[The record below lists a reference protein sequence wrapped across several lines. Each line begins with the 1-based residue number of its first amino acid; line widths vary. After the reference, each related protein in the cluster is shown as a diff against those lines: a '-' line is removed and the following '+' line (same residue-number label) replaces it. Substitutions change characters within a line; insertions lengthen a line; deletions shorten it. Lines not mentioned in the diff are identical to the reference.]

1 MEKINELIQMVALLH
16 CDKMTMRLGGA
27 IFPLAF
33 AIRPARMRHLPN
45 GAFNARKKAQAEGR
59 GATGAVSE

>member
-1 MEKINELIQMVALLH
+1 MQMVSLAH
-16 CDKMTMRLGGA
+16 CDKMTVCLENA

-45 GAFNARKKAQAEGR
+45 GAFNAQKKAQSQAA

>member
-1 MEKINELIQMVALLH
+1 MQMVSLFYR
-16 CDKMTMRLGGA
+16 DKMTACLVNA

-33 AIRPARMRHLPN
+33 TIRPARMRHLPN
-45 GAFNARKKAQAEGR
+45 GAFNARKKAQSQGA

>member
-1 MEKINELIQMVALLH
+1 MVAMLH
-16 CDKMTMRLGGA
+16 CDKMTECLADA

-33 AIRPARMRHLPN
+33 RIRPAKMRHLPN
-45 GAFNARKKAQAEGR
+45 GAFNAQQKAQTQGA